1 MEIKYSVVLNFN
13 SMKNVLLGSDN
24 KEVGYQCNDSYVHL
38 ELPSLNINKLLCLNT
53 WVLRLNNALK

>member
-1 MEIKYSVVLNFN
+1 
-13 SMKNVLLGSDN
+13 MKNVLLGADN